1 MGYGIVLLD
10 ADNTLFDFSKSE
22 RKSIFSTYAEL
33 NLPCS
38 EEKLTEYKKIN
49 DEIWGL
55 IERTPGDNTPLLIS
69 RFEKIFKLFGDK
81 ADPKTANEIY
91 RIKLSEGHDM
101 LYGARKLLTSLYSSG
116 KRMFLITNGIIETQ
130 RKRLK
135 EAHLN
140 KFFENVFISD
150 EIGARKPTEEYFEY
164 CAEKINGFDKKNSI
178 VVGDSLRCDMLGGIN
193 FGVDTCWFNPSG
205 KTNDLLLPVTYEV
218 KTHKQVARIILNDS
232 WQIDK

>member
-22 RKSIFSTYAEL
+22 RKAIFSTYAEL

-69 RFEKIFKLFGDK
+69 RFEKIFKLFSDK
-81 ADPKTANEIY
+81 ADPKKANEIY

-150 EIGARKPTEEYFEY
+150 EIGARKPAEEYFEY
-164 CAEKINGFDKKNSI
+164 CAEKINGFDKKDAI

-193 FGVDTCWFNPSG
+193 FGVGTCWFNPSG

-218 KTHKQVARIILNDS
+218 KTHKQVARIILTDS